1 MRLGSKEAR
10 WRAMLETMARLAR
23 LSWLALFPLVV
34 AQLQG
39 CGSESDPGG
48 DGNTSPTATP
58 GTDGGPGTPTDPP
71 VDLRKERPW
80 EVISEKGETYLSD
93 VFYADAVQNEQ
104 VMPYAI
110 DGHVMI
116 DRLIYPTLGNP
127 NLYTKSDAKDSF
139 MMVMRLEDAAI
150 KHLEPKTTGTK
161 AGTELGQVQLTENG
175 TNGIYFFLVP
185 RSARA
190 STTTIKTTALFGTGT
205 DVIRIKPSEIL
216 VHPEPVDMPAALK
229 ARKTYRFVFRKD
241 VMAAVAA
248 GLYDV
253 RMEVRQNGNLVTS
266 AGSPVYEYQYN
277 ALRVFDTESDDYNAL
292 NVTDTQVSIG
302 DLYDGKTLAK
312 LDDFVYFVNTTPNT
326 SVRSAAFITFNG
338 DLHNGGSPGGFR
350 QRFVATTYAGEAKV
364 IVEALKNLTIPIFL
378 TVGNHDGY
386 VATGHV
392 PGAVRSAE
400 NAIGTSLEE
409 VVGEATPKAW
419 PNFKFADYQAYLDRT
434 KDVLG
439 GLHRD
444 IYTGRF
450 VRTKGDTFS
459 TGWKEMPT
467 AERNMFLY
475 DGLQQWQKTYG
486 PLYFSWKFGKNR
498 YVNLNSYEM
507 RQHRRSGWGMYTVN
521 YGGALGETQVD
532 WVDRELTRAQDDGSD
547 VVLLA
552 HHDPRGGH
560 NGTDFG
566 YLFEQIE
573 YQSVQQSAFNYIV
586 SEVINPVVCKLPWWA
601 LSSNKQEA
609 CLHDGLQEWMRPDP
623 ELDCL
628 PTEKGADGKCMAN
641 LFTGPS
647 AKPLQ
652 FSNVQL
658 LERIAKNPQV
668 RTLIFGHTHYNSYEM
683 WQAGDELLPGR
694 IPIDDWA
701 VKKFASLEITNPV
714 RGHAEVER
722 QRPYSTFAPYSQPS
736 YANVDYRRDTYDPNE
751 VDEKPIDARVRAYA
765 AQYERAVRDVHRTLD
780 GSGKPRELSILRL
793 TCNADLTSQ
802 KYNDKAM
809 YGFSV
814 LHVTKKTDARAYA
827 VPQINRLTFFINAG
841 NDRFDL
847 VKTVDIDRTMKVTP
861 NDPKN
866 PVGSLFK

>member
-1 MRLGSKEAR
+1 
-10 WRAMLETMARLAR
+10 MLVSMARLAR
-23 LSWLALFPLVV
+23 LSWLGLFPFVIL
-34 AQLQG
+34 QLQG

-48 DGNTSPTATP
+48 EPPSPTAQPT
-58 GTDGGPGTPTDPP
+58 GTGSVPPVPVDPP
-71 VDLRKERPW
+71 VDLRKERAW
-80 EVISEKGETYLSD
+80 EVLSAQGETYLSD
-93 VFYADAVQNEQ
+93 VFYADAAQNEQ

-127 NLYTKSDAKDSF
+127 NLYVKADPKDSF
-139 MMVMRLEDAAI
+139 MVVMRLEDAAI
-150 KHLEPKTTGTK
+150 KHLAPVDKGPK
-161 AGTELGQVQLTENG
+161 AGTELNQVTFTENNA
-175 TNGIYFFLVP
+175 NGVFFFLVP
-185 RSARA
+185 RPQRA
-190 STTTIKTTALFGTGT
+190 GATTLKTPTLYGAGTGI
-205 DVIRIKPSEIL
+205 IRIKPSEIL
-216 VHPEPVDMPAALK
+216 VHPEPADMPAVLK
-229 ARKTYRFVFRKD
+229 ARKTYRFTFRQD

-253 RMEVRQNGNLVTS
+253 RMEVRTENALTTS
-266 AGSPVYEYQYN
+266 GGKPVYEYQYN
-277 ALRVFDTESDDYNAL
+277 ALRVFDRETEDYTAL

-302 DLYDGKTLAK
+302 DLYDAKTLAK
-312 LDDFVYFVNTTPNT
+312 LDDFVYFVNTTPDPG
-326 SVRSAAFITFNG
+326 VRSAAFITFNG

-364 IVEALKNLTIPIFL
+364 TLDALKNLTIPIFL

-400 NAIGTSLEE
+400 SAIGTSLEE
-409 VVGEATPKAW
+409 VVGEASPKAW
-419 PNFKFADYQAYLDRT
+419 PDFKFADYQAYLNRT

-450 VRTKGDTFS
+450 ARTKGDTFS
-459 TGWKEMPT
+459 TGWKELPV

-532 WVDRELTRAQDDGSD
+532 WVDRELVRSQDDGSD
-547 VVLLA
+547 VIMLA

-566 YLFEQIE
+566 YLFEQLE

-586 SEVINPVVCKLPWWA
+586 SEVINPVVCKAPWWA
-601 LSSNKQEA
+601 LSSNRQEA
-609 CLHDGLQEWMRPDP
+609 CLHDGLQEWMRPDG
-623 ELDCL
+623 EFDCL
-628 PTEKGADGKCMAN
+628 PAEKGADGKCIAS

-647 AKPLQ
+647 GKPFQ
-652 FSNVQL
+652 FSNLQF

-694 IPIDDWA
+694 LPIDDWS
-701 VKKFASLEITNPV
+701 VKKFASLEIENPV
-714 RGHAEVER
+714 RGHAAVENQTPYALTKSFVPNKGAFVPR
-722 QRPYSTFAPYSQPS
+722 QGLPGVVSER
-736 YANVDYRRDTYDPNE
+736 RRDYDPNE
-751 VDEKPIDARVRAYA
+751 LDERPIDSSVRAFA
-765 AQYERAVRDVHRTLD
+765 QQYEKAKSGMHHTLD
-780 GSGKPRELSILRL
+780 GNAKPRELSILRL

-809 YGFSV
+809 YGFTV
-814 LHVTKKTDARAYA
+814 LHVNKKTDARAYT
-827 VPQINRLTFFINAG
+827 VPQINRLTFFINSG

-847 VKTVDIDRTMKVTP
+847 VKTVDLDRTMKVTP
-861 NDPKN
+861 GDPKN